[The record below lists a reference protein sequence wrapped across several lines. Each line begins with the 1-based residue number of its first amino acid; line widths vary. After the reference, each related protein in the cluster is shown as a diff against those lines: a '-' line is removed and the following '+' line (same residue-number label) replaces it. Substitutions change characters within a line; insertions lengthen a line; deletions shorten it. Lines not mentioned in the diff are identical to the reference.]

1 MNRGLTKTEMALLEA
16 LEAERTLNRRRSL
29 TQGIILHEMSN
40 ALTAL
45 LGGAELLELKLPAGV
60 DQFDALKDIHRGSLH
75 LRELLAG
82 LRILTGEND
91 ARPQFITGDLAEFV
105 RGVVRDSVA
114 ETSPELAARVRVSSR
129 LSHPMKRY
137 CPALLRHAIG
147 NLVRNALRYGDP
159 AHPVRIDV
167 GGDRQG
173 RSWVNVFN
181 RGPRIPA
188 ELAARLFEPGRKSD
202 RGGMGLGLHIAQSCA
217 LRMGGD
223 LVFGSTRGGTV
234 FSVLMGVSMFPASRH
249 DPTESAPCEVVPLR
263 TMETQTWG
271 ACRGA

>member
-1 MNRGLTKTEMALLEA
+1 MNPGLTKTEMALLEA

-45 LGGAELLELKLPAGV
+45 LGGVELLELKLPAGV

-82 LRILTGEND
+82 LRILTGQDD

-105 RGVVRDSVA
+105 RGVVRDSIA
-114 ETSPELAARVRVSSR
+114 ESSSELRARVRVSSR
-129 LSHPMKRY
+129 LSQPMKRY
-137 CPALLRHAIG
+137 CPVLLRHAIG

-159 AHPVRIDV
+159 AREVAISI
-167 GGDRQG
+167 GGDRGG
-173 RSWVNVFN
+173 RTWVNVFN

-188 ELAARLFEPGRKSD
+188 DLAARIFEPGRKSE

-234 FSVLMGVSMFPASRH
+234 FSVLMGISMFPTLRR
-249 DPTESAPCEVVPLR
+249 ESTDLAPCEVVPLR
-263 TMETQTWG
+263 TMETQNWG